1 MNKTTRRNFFKNA
14 AAVTGGIG
22 IGNLSAG
29 VTILSASTKKTDIR
43 IEDISHSY
51 QEYLYRT
58 PNKFAGTVVDRATI
72 MTVRC
77 TVRTSSGKVVKGFGS
92 MPLGNVWSFPS
103 KRMSYAA
110 TLNAMKALA
119 EEIAKITGG
128 YKEFDHPID
137 INWAL
142 NSLYLK
148 TAADVFR

>member
-72 MTVRC
+72 MTVRNVFDPDVDRKS
-77 TVRTSSGKVVKGFGS
+77 TRLNSSHS
-92 MPLGNVWSFPS
+92 QI
-103 KRMSYAA
+103 SYA
-110 TLNAMKALA
+110 
-119 EEIAKITGG
+119 
-128 YKEFDHPID
+128 
-137 INWAL
+137 
-142 NSLYLK
+142 
-148 TAADVFR
+148 